1 LTSIVDIHGREIL
14 DSRGLPT
21 IEVEVALETGVRA
34 CGAVPSGASTG
45 SHEATELRDEDVER
59 FSGMGVLRAIE
70 AVNGEIF
77 DALSGQDVE
86 DQTTI
91 DNLMIELDG
100 TTSKSR
106 LGANAILAVS
116 LAVARTASAQANLP
130 LYKYIG
136 GVNARILP
144 VPMMNIING
153 GVHADNSLD
162 IQEFMIIPVGAPN
175 FSEGVRWGAEIFF
188 ALKSRLKTAGHSTA
202 VGDEGG
208 FAPNLTSNAHALLE
222 LVQSIEA
229 AGFRP
234 GVDVSLS
241 LDVAA
246 TELLNENVYFL
257 KGENQKYT
265 SEKLIDYLE
274 KLTKEFPISSIEDGL
289 AEDDWNGWSAL
300 TRRLG
305 DKVQLVG
312 DDLFV
317 TNQKRLQMGIAKNA
331 ANAIL
336 IKMNQIGTIS
346 ETLDSIETA
355 HRAGY
360 RTIVS
365 HRSGET
371 EDTSI
376 ADLSVAMNCGQIKV
390 GSLSRTDRVA
400 KYNQLLRIEEE
411 LGKNAVYGIAEGSLN
426 HEIE

>member
-1 LTSIVDIHGREIL
+1 
-14 DSRGLPT
+14 
-21 IEVEVALETGVRA
+21 VEVALETGVCG

-45 SHEATELRDEDVER
+45 SHEATELRDKDVER

-376 ADLSVAMNCGQIKV
+376 ADLSVAVNCGQIKV

>member
-1 LTSIVDIHGREIL
+1 MTSIVDIHGREIL

-21 IEVEVALETGVRA
+21 IEVEVALETGVCG

-274 KLTKEFPISSIEDGL
+274 KLTNEFPISSIEDGL

-317 TNQKRLQMGIAKNA
+317 TNQKRIQMGIAKNA

-376 ADLSVAMNCGQIKV
+376 ADLSVAVNCGQIKV

-411 LGKNAVYGIAEGSLN
+411 LGKNAIYGIAEGSLN

>member
-1 LTSIVDIHGREIL
+1 MTSIVDIHGREIL

-21 IEVEVALETGVRA
+21 IEVEVALETGVCA

-45 SHEATELRDEDVER
+45 SHEATELRDKDVER

-246 TELLNENVYFL
+246 TELLNENVYCL
-257 KGENQKYT
+257 KGENQNYT

-274 KLTKEFPISSIEDGL
+274 KLTNEFPISSIEDGL
-289 AEDDWNGWSAL
+289 AEDDWNGWSTL

>member
-1 LTSIVDIHGREIL
+1 M
-14 DSRGLPT
+14 
-21 IEVEVALETGVRA
+21 ETGVRA

-45 SHEATELRDEDVER
+45 SHEATELRDKDVER

-265 SEKLIDYLE
+265 SEKMIDYLE
-274 KLTKEFPISSIEDGL
+274 QLTKEFPISSIEDGL

-317 TNQKRLQMGIAKNA
+317 TNQKRLQMGIAKNV

-376 ADLSVAMNCGQIKV
+376 ADLSVAVNCGQIKV

>member
-1 LTSIVDIHGREIL
+1 VTSIVDIHGREIL

-21 IEVEVALETGVRA
+21 IEVEVELETGIRA
-34 CGAVPSGASTG
+34 CGAVPAGASTG
-45 SHEATELRDEDVER
+45 SHEATELRDEDLRR
-59 FSGMGVLRAIE
+59 FSGMGVLGAIE

-106 LGANAILAVS
+106 LGANAVLAVS
-116 LAVARTASAQANLP
+116 LAVVRTAAAQAKLP
-130 LYKYIG
+130 LYRYIG
-136 GVNARILP
+136 GVNARVLP

-188 ALKSRLKTAGHSTA
+188 ALKNRLKTAGHSTA

-246 TELLNENVYFL
+246 SELLTENVYFL
-257 KGENQKYT
+257 KGEKQQYT
-265 SEKLIDYLE
+265 SEKLVDYLE
-274 KLTKEFPISSIEDGL
+274 KLTNEFPISSIEDGL
-289 AEDDWNGWSAL
+289 AEDDWIGWSAL
-300 TRRLG
+300 TKRLG
-305 DKVQLVG
+305 HKVQLVG

-317 TNQKRLQMGIAKNA
+317 TNQKRLQMGIARNA

-346 ETLDSIETA
+346 ETLGSIETA

-376 ADLSVAMNCGQIKV
+376 ADLSVAMNCGQIKA

-411 LGKNAVYGIAEGSLN
+411 LGKNALYGIEEGSLN
-426 HEIE
+426 HEIG

>member
-1 LTSIVDIHGREIL
+1 MTSIVDIHGREIL

-21 IEVEVALETGVRA
+21 IEVEVALETGVCA

-45 SHEATELRDEDVER
+45 SHEATELRDEDVGR

-70 AVNGEIF
+70 AVYGEIF

-130 LYKYIG
+130 LYKYLG
-136 GVNARILP
+136 GGNARILP

-162 IQEFMIIPVGAPN
+162 IQEFMIIPVGATN

-376 ADLSVAMNCGQIKV
+376 ADLSVAVNCGQIKV

>member
-1 LTSIVDIHGREIL
+1 MTSIVDIHGREIL

-289 AEDDWNGWSAL
+289 AEDDWNGWSTL

-376 ADLSVAMNCGQIKV
+376 ADLSVAVNCGQIKV

>member
-1 LTSIVDIHGREIL
+1 MTSIVDIHGREIL

-21 IEVEVALETGVRA
+21 IEVEVALETGVCG

-45 SHEATELRDEDVER
+45 SHEATELRDKDVER

-77 DALSGQDVE
+77 DTLSGQDVE

-289 AEDDWNGWSAL
+289 AEDDWNGWSTL

-411 LGKNAVYGIAEGSLN
+411 LGKNAIYGIAEGSLN

>member
-1 LTSIVDIHGREIL
+1 MTSIVDIHGREIL

-21 IEVEVALETGVRA
+21 IEVEVALETGVCG

-45 SHEATELRDEDVER
+45 SHEATELRDKDVER

-376 ADLSVAMNCGQIKV
+376 ADLSVAVNCGQIKV

>member
-1 LTSIVDIHGREIL
+1 MTSIVDIHGREIL

-21 IEVEVALETGVRA
+21 IEVEVALETGVCA
-34 CGAVPSGASTG
+34 CGAVPSGASIG
-45 SHEATELRDEDVER
+45 SHEATELRDKDVER

-77 DALSGQDVE
+77 DTLSGQDVE

-376 ADLSVAMNCGQIKV
+376 ADLSVAVNCGQIKV

>member
-1 LTSIVDIHGREIL
+1 
-14 DSRGLPT
+14 
-21 IEVEVALETGVRA
+21 VEVALETGVCA

-45 SHEATELRDEDVER
+45 SHEATELRDKDVER

-376 ADLSVAMNCGQIKV
+376 ADLSVAVNCGQIKV

-411 LGKNAVYGIAEGSLN
+411 LGKNAIYGIAEGSLN

>member
-21 IEVEVALETGVRA
+21 IEVEVALETGVCG

-45 SHEATELRDEDVER
+45 SHEATELRDKDVER

-317 TNQKRLQMGIAKNA
+317 TNQKRLQMGIAKNV

-376 ADLSVAMNCGQIKV
+376 ADLSVAVNCGQIKV

>member
-1 LTSIVDIHGREIL
+1 MTSIVDIHGREIL

-21 IEVEVALETGVRA
+21 IEVEVALETGVCG

-45 SHEATELRDEDVER
+45 SHEATELRDKDVER

-274 KLTKEFPISSIEDGL
+274 KLTNEFPISSIEDGL

-376 ADLSVAMNCGQIKV
+376 ADLSVAVNCGQIKV

>member
-1 LTSIVDIHGREIL
+1 MTSIVDIHGREIL

-21 IEVEVALETGVRA
+21 IEVEVALETGVCA

-45 SHEATELRDEDVER
+45 SHEATELRDKDVER

-274 KLTKEFPISSIEDGL
+274 TLTKEFPISSIEDGL
-289 AEDDWNGWSAL
+289 AEDDWNGWSTL

-376 ADLSVAMNCGQIKV
+376 ADLSVAVNCGQIKV

>member
-1 LTSIVDIHGREIL
+1 MTSIVDIHGREIL

-21 IEVEVALETGVRA
+21 IEVEVALETGVCG

-45 SHEATELRDEDVER
+45 SHEATELRDKDVER

-162 IQEFMIIPVGAPN
+162 IQEFMIVPVGAPN

-376 ADLSVAMNCGQIKV
+376 ADLSVAVNCGQIKV

>member
-1 LTSIVDIHGREIL
+1 MTSIVDIHGREIL

-21 IEVEVALETGVRA
+21 IEVEVALETGVCA

-45 SHEATELRDEDVER
+45 SHEATELRDKDVER

-265 SEKLIDYLE
+265 SEELIDYLE
-274 KLTKEFPISSIEDGL
+274 TLTKEFPISSIEDGL
-289 AEDDWNGWSAL
+289 AEDDWNGWSTL

-411 LGKNAVYGIAEGSLN
+411 LGKNAIYGIAEGSLN
-426 HEIE
+426 HGIE

>member
-1 LTSIVDIHGREIL
+1 MTSIVDIHGREIL

-21 IEVEVALETGVRA
+21 IEVEVALETGVCG

-45 SHEATELRDEDVER
+45 SHEATELRDKDVER

-289 AEDDWNGWSAL
+289 AEDDWNGWSTL

-411 LGKNAVYGIAEGSLN
+411 LGKNAIYGIAEGSLN

>member
-1 LTSIVDIHGREIL
+1 MTSIVDIHGREIL

-21 IEVEVALETGVRA
+21 IEVEVALETGVCG

-45 SHEATELRDEDVER
+45 SHEATELRDKDVER

-246 TELLNENVYFL
+246 TELLNENVYCL
-257 KGENQKYT
+257 KGENQNYT

-274 KLTKEFPISSIEDGL
+274 KLTNEFPISSIEDGL

-376 ADLSVAMNCGQIKV
+376 ADLSVAVNCGQIKV

-411 LGKNAVYGIAEGSLN
+411 LGKNAIYGIAEGSLN

>member
-1 LTSIVDIHGREIL
+1 MTSIVDIHGREIL

-21 IEVEVALETGVRA
+21 IEVEVALETGVCG

-162 IQEFMIIPVGAPN
+162 IQEFMIVPVGAPN

-289 AEDDWNGWSAL
+289 AEDDWNGWSTL

-346 ETLDSIETA
+346 ETLDAIETA

-376 ADLSVAMNCGQIKV
+376 ADLSVAVNCGQIKV

>member
-1 LTSIVDIHGREIL
+1 MTSIVDIHGREIL

-21 IEVEVALETGVRA
+21 IEVEVALETGVCA

-45 SHEATELRDEDVER
+45 SHEATELRDKDVER

-376 ADLSVAMNCGQIKV
+376 ADLSVAVNCGQIKV

>member
-1 LTSIVDIHGREIL
+1 MTSIVDIHGREIL

-21 IEVEVALETGVRA
+21 IEVEVALETGVCA

-45 SHEATELRDEDVER
+45 SHEATELRDKDVER

-77 DALSGQDVE
+77 DTLSGQDVE

-162 IQEFMIIPVGAPN
+162 IQEFMIVPVGAPN

-265 SEKLIDYLE
+265 SEELIDYLE
-274 KLTKEFPISSIEDGL
+274 TLTKEFPISSIEDGL
-289 AEDDWNGWSAL
+289 AEDDWNGWSTL

-411 LGKNAVYGIAEGSLN
+411 LGKNAIYGIAEGSLN

>member
-1 LTSIVDIHGREIL
+1 MTSIVDIHGREIL

-21 IEVEVALETGVRA
+21 IEVEVALETGVCG

-45 SHEATELRDEDVER
+45 SHEATELRDKDVER

-162 IQEFMIIPVGAPN
+162 IQEFMIVPVGAPN

-188 ALKSRLKTAGHSTA
+188 ALKNRLKTAGHSTA

-222 LVQSIEA
+222 LVQSIEE

-289 AEDDWNGWSAL
+289 AEDDWNGWSTL

-346 ETLDSIETA
+346 ETLYSIETA

>member
-1 LTSIVDIHGREIL
+1 MTSIVDIHGREIL

-21 IEVEVALETGVRA
+21 IEVEVALETGVCA

-45 SHEATELRDEDVER
+45 SHEATELRDKDVER

-162 IQEFMIIPVGAPN
+162 IQEFMIVPVGAPN

-376 ADLSVAMNCGQIKV
+376 ADLSVAVNCGQIKV

-400 KYNQLLRIEEE
+400 KYNQLLRIDEE
-411 LGKNAVYGIAEGSLN
+411 LGKNAIYGIAEGSLN

>member
-1 LTSIVDIHGREIL
+1 
-14 DSRGLPT
+14 
-21 IEVEVALETGVRA
+21 
-34 CGAVPSGASTG
+34 
-45 SHEATELRDEDVER
+45 
-59 FSGMGVLRAIE
+59 
-70 AVNGEIF
+70 
-77 DALSGQDVE
+77 
-86 DQTTI
+86 
-91 DNLMIELDG
+91 MIELDG

-162 IQEFMIIPVGAPN
+162 IQEFMIVPVGAPN

-317 TNQKRLQMGIAKNA
+317 TNQKRLQMGIAKNV

-376 ADLSVAMNCGQIKV
+376 ADLSVAVNCGQIKV

>member
-1 LTSIVDIHGREIL
+1 MTSIVDIHGREIL

-21 IEVEVALETGVRA
+21 IEVEVALETGVCG

-45 SHEATELRDEDVER
+45 SHEATELRDKDVER

-162 IQEFMIIPVGAPN
+162 IQEFMIVPVGAPN

-289 AEDDWNGWSAL
+289 AEDDWNGWSTL

-411 LGKNAVYGIAEGSLN
+411 LGKNAIYGIAEGSLN

>member
-1 LTSIVDIHGREIL
+1 MTSIVDIHGREIL

-21 IEVEVALETGVRA
+21 IEVEVALETGVCA

-45 SHEATELRDEDVER
+45 SHEATELRDKDVER

-77 DALSGQDVE
+77 DTLSGQDVE

-289 AEDDWNGWSAL
+289 AEDDWNGWSTL

-411 LGKNAVYGIAEGSLN
+411 LGKNAIYGIAEGSLN

>member
-1 LTSIVDIHGREIL
+1 MTSIVDLHGREIL

-21 IEVEVALETGVRA
+21 IEVEVALETGVCA

-45 SHEATELRDEDVER
+45 SHEATELRDEDVGR

-274 KLTKEFPISSIEDGL
+274 KLTKEYPISSIEDGL

-376 ADLSVAMNCGQIKV
+376 ADLSVAVNCGQIKV

>member
-1 LTSIVDIHGREIL
+1 MTSIVDIHGREIL

-21 IEVEVALETGVRA
+21 IEVEVALETGVCG

-162 IQEFMIIPVGAPN
+162 IQEFMIVPVGAPN

-376 ADLSVAMNCGQIKV
+376 ADLSVAVNCGQIKV

-411 LGKNAVYGIAEGSLN
+411 LGKNAIYGIAEGSLN

>member
-1 LTSIVDIHGREIL
+1 MTSIVDIHGREIL

-21 IEVEVALETGVRA
+21 IEVEVALETGVCA

-45 SHEATELRDEDVER
+45 SHEATELRDKDVER

-144 VPMMNIING
+144 APMMNIING
-153 GVHADNSLD
+153 GVHSDNTLD

-312 DDLFV
+312 DALFV

-376 ADLSVAMNCGQIKV
+376 ADLSVAVNCGQIKV

>member
-1 LTSIVDIHGREIL
+1 MTSIVDIHGREIL

-116 LAVARTASAQANLP
+116 LAVVRTASVQANLP

-376 ADLSVAMNCGQIKV
+376 ADLSVAVNCGQIKV

-411 LGKNAVYGIAEGSLN
+411 LGKNAIYGIAEGSLN

>member
-21 IEVEVALETGVRA
+21 IEVEVALETGVCG

-45 SHEATELRDEDVER
+45 SHEATELRDKDVER

-376 ADLSVAMNCGQIKV
+376 ADLSVAVNCGQIKV

>member
-1 LTSIVDIHGREIL
+1 MTSIVDIHGREIL

-21 IEVEVALETGVRA
+21 IEVEVALETGVCA
-34 CGAVPSGASTG
+34 CGAVPSGASIG
-45 SHEATELRDEDVER
+45 SHEATELRDKDVER

-116 LAVARTASAQANLP
+116 LAVARTASAQAKLP

-376 ADLSVAMNCGQIKV
+376 ADLSVAVNCGQIKV

-411 LGKNAVYGIAEGSLN
+411 LGKNAIYGIAEGSLN

>member
-1 LTSIVDIHGREIL
+1 MTSIVDIHGREIL

-21 IEVEVALETGVRA
+21 IEVEVALETGVCA

-45 SHEATELRDEDVER
+45 SHEATELRDKDVER

-265 SEKLIDYLE
+265 SEELIDYLE
-274 KLTKEFPISSIEDGL
+274 TLTKEFPISSIEDGL
-289 AEDDWNGWSAL
+289 AEDDWNGWSTL

-411 LGKNAVYGIAEGSLN
+411 LGKNAIYGIAEGSLN

>member
-1 LTSIVDIHGREIL
+1 MTSIVDIHGREIL

-21 IEVEVALETGVRA
+21 IEVEVALETGVCA

-45 SHEATELRDEDVER
+45 SHEATELRDKDVER

-376 ADLSVAMNCGQIKV
+376 ADLSVAVNCGQIKV

-411 LGKNAVYGIAEGSLN
+411 LGKNAIYGIAEGSLN

>member
-1 LTSIVDIHGREIL
+1 MTSIVDIHGREIL

-162 IQEFMIIPVGAPN
+162 IQEFMIVPVGAPN

-265 SEKLIDYLE
+265 SENLIDYLE

-289 AEDDWNGWSAL
+289 AEDDWNGWSTL

-376 ADLSVAMNCGQIKV
+376 ADLSVAVNCGQIKV

-411 LGKNAVYGIAEGSLN
+411 LGKNAIYGIAEGSLN

>member
-1 LTSIVDIHGREIL
+1 MTSIVDIHGREIL

-21 IEVEVALETGVRA
+21 IEVEVALETGVCG

-45 SHEATELRDEDVER
+45 SHEATELRDKDVER

-188 ALKSRLKTAGHSTA
+188 ALKNRLKTAGHSTA

-257 KGENQKYT
+257 KGEKQQYT
-265 SEKLIDYLE
+265 SEKLVDYLE
-274 KLTKEFPISSIEDGL
+274 KLTNEFPISSIEDGL

-376 ADLSVAMNCGQIKV
+376 ADLSVAVNCGQIKV

-411 LGKNAVYGIAEGSLN
+411 LGKNAIYGTEEGSLN

>member
-1 LTSIVDIHGREIL
+1 MTSIVDIHGREIL

-21 IEVEVALETGVRA
+21 IEVEVALETGICG

-45 SHEATELRDEDVER
+45 SHEATELRDKDVER

-376 ADLSVAMNCGQIKV
+376 ADLSVAVNCGQIKV

>member
-1 LTSIVDIHGREIL
+1 MTSIVDIHGREIL

-21 IEVEVALETGVRA
+21 IEVEVELETGIRA

-45 SHEATELRDEDVER
+45 SHEATELRDEDLGR
-59 FSGMGVLRAIE
+59 FSGMGVLGAIE

-317 TNQKRLQMGIAKNA
+317 TNQKRLQMGIAKNV

>member
-1 LTSIVDIHGREIL
+1 MTSIVDIHGREIL

-45 SHEATELRDEDVER
+45 SHEATELRDKDVER

-289 AEDDWNGWSAL
+289 AEDDWNGWSTL

-376 ADLSVAMNCGQIKV
+376 ADLSVAVNCGQIKV